1 MTKQKLHVNPPT
13 HKQRRTTKEQP
24 EGPPWKGQ
32 SKHYGEVVGR
42 VGVVGLNHFCSSGT
56 SLLIL
61 MQLDYKHMFGKY
73 RVPLS
78 HL

>member
-1 MTKQKLHVNPPT
+1 MTKQKPHVNPPT

-24 EGPPWKGQ
+24 EGPPWKSQ
-32 SKHYGEVVGR
+32 SKNYGEVVGR
-42 VGVVGLNHFCSSGT
+42 VKVVGLNHYCSSGI

-61 MQLDYKHMFGKY
+61 MQLNYKHMFGKH
-73 RVPLS
+73 RVTLS